1 MKTQINNNNTRNTK
15 IISVEIPEGVDI
27 PICLSSFS
35 VEETMIMLKVG
46 CYAVETMKQKMCELY
61 SDEDAKRAMT
71 EYYSVLMTEKDNK
84 VQELQILNNVIKEE
98 LSVEYEKRF
107 ELEMKK
113 IKSLFEEQQYKLC
126 AELTEVKN
134 RNMRLEKEAIKM
146 EETKKYIEM
155 DLEGKV
161 NMKVCEYKDKI
172 RELTEQ
178 ITTEKMNREMEKNKE
193 LSVVI
198 SEFTERME
206 ELKQQNNKSNLR
218 GKAGE
223 DFVSQLLCE
232 TFEDFTNFE
241 IINTSKQAHSGDF
254 HLKFD
259 EFTVL
264 VDSKFFVDSKGVKST
279 DRNKLKVDMKHN
291 QHIKIAWMISV
302 DKPIQKYK
310 DAPFMMSIEDG
321 VCYCYINSLG
331 QNSDPHGLLRSC
343 WCSSREIFRTILN
356 CESEVSL
363 LDKYKKQDI
372 RVKCIAETLLKEL
385 KESYLMVNQ
394 FRDNLERQEKN
405 VREILSGEIL
415 SIREMHTE
423 IVKTWWN
430 ENVCGAE
437 GAATKKTGAGAG
449 AVSVPA
455 SLKTNA
461 LYEEFTKTHDKR
473 IDIDTFKQ
481 ILKTILKEHEYSV
494 GKTERAQYTIHGYV
508 LRNKL

>member
-1 MKTQINNNNTRNTK
+1 MTEKVMSK
-15 IISVEIPEGVDI
+15 SKSISVEIPENNEV
-27 PICLSSFS
+27 PPCLSSFS

-46 CYAVETMKQKMCELY
+46 CFAVETMKHKMCDLY
-61 SDEDAKRAMT
+61 SDEETKRVMT
-71 EYYSVLMTEKDNK
+71 EYYTGLMTEKDVK
-84 VQELQILNNVIKEE
+84 VQELQILNRVLKDE
-98 LSVEYEKRF
+98 LSVEYEKNF
-107 ELEMKK
+107 QLEMNK
-113 IKSLFEEQQYKLC
+113 IKSLFEEQQCKLQD
-126 AELTEVKN
+126 ELREVKDSN
-134 RNMRLEKEAIKM
+134 LKLEKEVIKM

-161 NMKVCEYKDKI
+161 NVKVCEYKDKI
-172 RELTEQ
+172 RDLTEQ
-178 ITTEKMNREMEKNKE
+178 ITTEKMKREIEKNVE
-193 LSVVI
+193 LSGVI
-198 SEFTERME
+198 SEFTEKME
-206 ELKQQNNKSNLR
+206 ELQQQNNKSNSR

-223 DFVSQLLCE
+223 DFVSQLLCD

-302 DKPIQKYK
+302 EKPIQKYK

-331 QNSDPHGLLRSC
+331 LSSDPQGLLRSC

-356 CESEVSL
+356 GESEICM
-363 LDKYKKQDI
+363 LDKYRKQDVHVK
-372 RVKCIAETLLKEL
+372 RVAETLLKEL

-405 VREILSGEIL
+405 VREILSGEIS
-415 SIREMHTE
+415 SIQDMHTE
-423 IVKTWWN
+423 IVKTWWD
-430 ENVCGAE
+430 ETVVSAAE
-437 GAATKKTGAGAG
+437 GGVKKRT
-449 AVSVPA
+449 VRA
-455 SLKTNA
+455 SIKTNA
-461 LYEEFTKTHDKR
+461 LYEEFSKTHEKR

-481 ILKTILKEHEYSV
+481 ILKTFLKEHEYSV
-494 GKTERAQYTIHGYV
+494 GKTEKSQYIINGYT
-508 LRNKL
+508 LRNN